1 MANIIDEAV
10 YVVIGIVLLIVAWT
24 VYTTANLAMIP
35 ASSQAMVALALFII
49 AAGLAVKGV
58 VGLVRP

>member
-1 MANIIDEAV
+1 MANILEETV

-24 VYTTANLAMIP
+24 IYTTANTAMIP
-35 ASSQAMVALALFII
+35 AGSTAMISLALFII

-58 VGLVRP
+58 IGLARP